1 MQFYSEKS
9 RDAFK
14 QGIKTAKGTVQSVEM
29 REEVEKIGLRIS
41 EILNEKGNPHQRV
54 EITQEGVKIVSADSF
69 MPNK

>member
-1 MQFYSEKS
+1 
-9 RDAFK
+9 
-14 QGIKTAKGTVQSVEM
+14 M